1 MRMKLMIKHD
11 FTTYLRLFLIF
22 MTAGAIALNAV
33 LYPYYQFNWEL
44 MKRVILYR
52 GFMTLFASD
61 KQDLERITDA
71 CKSTNLSSKSNKSYK
86 CVDFVDNSYFMYN
99 SSKLREYN
107 ISGECNYQ
115 STVAWMILIQYF
127 LLVKLF
133 LPSLLTAMFSATGQR
148 ISAQS
153 EQLWMF
159 QRYEIVLDY
168 EIRSTFPP
176 PFTLFCYIFML
187 FEWLC
192 HFYKCCWKKA
202 EIHCRKCCKKK
213 QDKDAKPQSC
223 EKQEKRLI
231 NVQHYWRNFA
241 QSYAKES
248 EKEDKEKQKQKFLET
263 SLNKVREDLTS
274 QKKSVQRLND
284 RVISLEKSF
293 IQTQSY
299 LETIKNLLTQK
310 TSKSTLL
317 DRQKSNYI
325 HILSRESPYITTNI
339 SRCFVSEKYVPWEC
353 AHDLYDPQFLSISH
367 EVLKVEKIFVD
378 DEPNPKLAENLA
390 GMYLEFYYY
399 LFKKIIFYL
408 KSTTC

>member
-1 MRMKLMIKHD
+1 MIKHD

-33 LYPYYQFNWEL
+33 LYPYYPFNFEL

-61 KQDLERITDA
+61 KQDLERVTDS
-71 CKSTNLSSKSNKSYK
+71 CRSSNLSSRANQSYT
-86 CVDFVDNSYFMYN
+86 CVDLVDNSYFKYGE
-99 SSKLREYN
+99 KLREYN

-176 PFTLFCYIFML
+176 PFTLFCYIYMII
-187 FEWLC
+187 EWLW
-192 HFYKCCWKKA
+192 HLKTCCLKRIK
-202 EIHCRKCCKKK
+202 IDCKRCCKKNVDKEIK
-213 QDKDAKPQSC
+213 QQ
-223 EKQEKRLI
+223 ELQEKRLM

-274 QKKSVQRLND
+274 QKKSLQRLND

-293 IQTQSY
+293 IQNQSY
-299 LETIKNLLTQK
+299 LETIKNLMTQK
-310 TSKSTLL
+310 TLKSTLF
-317 DRQKSNYI
+317 DRQKRNFI
-325 HILSRESPYITTNI
+325 HILSRESPYITTSI

-367 EVLKVEKIFVD
+367 EVLKVEKVFVD
-378 DEPNPKLAENLA
+378 DEPNSKLTENLA
-390 GMYLEFYYY
+390 GS
-399 LFKKIIFYL
+399 LFAIFII
-408 KSTTC
+408 